1 MRNPFYGKFT
11 EIQPYILVDVYTKI
25 RLDNMNYQLTTSEVE
40 TFNYAYSINNVTR
53 KFVLKKV

>member
-1 MRNPFYGKFT
+1 MRDPFYGKFT

-25 RLDNMNYQLTTSEVE
+25 RLDNVNYQLTTSEVE
-40 TFNYAYSINNVTR
+40 TFNYAYSMYNVTK